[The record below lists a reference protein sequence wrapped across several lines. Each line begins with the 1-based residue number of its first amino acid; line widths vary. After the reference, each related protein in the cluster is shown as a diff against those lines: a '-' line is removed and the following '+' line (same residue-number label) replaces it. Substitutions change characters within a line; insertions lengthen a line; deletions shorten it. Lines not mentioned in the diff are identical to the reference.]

1 MLRLSRDDV
10 VVGVECDPDAARVLT
25 PLINAAYSVG
35 EKGIFIGTEERPFT
49 RVIEEEVRELI
60 SAGHF
65 LTVRT
70 LDRTTILGC
79 VKTCPDID
87 EGSIGEWGCLA
98 VADGQLNRGLGS
110 MLVTAAESRLRAA
123 KCCTAQLE
131 LLSPIHWRHEHKERL
146 REWYTK
152 IGYKL
157 KVPGDF
163 SSSTVQFKE
172 GTRLM
177 DNERFVLAC
186 DANLTAY
193 RRPLT

>member
-1 MLRLSRDDV
+1 MQRLSREDV
-10 VVGVECDPDAARVLT
+10 LVSVEWDPDAARVLT

-35 EKGIFIGTEERPFT
+35 EKGIFVETEHPFT
-49 RVIEEEVRELI
+49 RVIEQEVREQI

-70 LDRTTILGC
+70 LDRTAILGC

-110 MLVTAAESRLRAA
+110 MLVAAAESRLRAA

-131 LLSPIHWRHEHKERL
+131 LLTPVHWRHEHKERL

-157 KVPGDF
+157 KVPGDLPA
-163 SSSTVQFKE
+163 STTQFKE
-172 GTRLM
+172 GTRLQ